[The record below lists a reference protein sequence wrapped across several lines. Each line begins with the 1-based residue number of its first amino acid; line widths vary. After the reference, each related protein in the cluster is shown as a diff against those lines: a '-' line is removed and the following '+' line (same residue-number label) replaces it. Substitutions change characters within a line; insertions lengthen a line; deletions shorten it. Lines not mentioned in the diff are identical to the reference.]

1 MAVNLRQNPDG
12 SCSLINELDGKEV
25 ARFGGVT
32 SANTS
37 SASASSA
44 GVQTYRAQK
53 WAVMP
58 LLATAGV
65 GAALASF
72 QNKEENGADIYVTDY
87 LLDIQ
92 TGSAAS
98 CTCKVDVGN
107 LATSS
112 GTTVITALDLSN
124 VLLASAGWDGTA
136 GGKPRVKMTANQ
148 YLNCIM
154 VSGSATGLVGRAVVG
169 YIVA

>member
-1 MAVNLRQNPDG
+1 MAGNLVQNPDG
-12 SCSLINELDGKEV
+12 SVSIKNEIDGKEM
-25 ARFGGVT
+25 ARFGGVPT
-32 SANTS
+32 ANTT

-44 GVQTYRAQK
+44 GVQTYRGQK
-53 WAVMP
+53 WAIMP

-72 QNKEENGADIYVTDY
+72 QNKEATDIFVTDY
-87 LLDIQ
+87 LIDVQ
-92 TGSAAS
+92 TGSSAS

-112 GTTVITALDLSN
+112 GTTVYNAFDLSN
-124 VLLASAGWDGTA
+124 VLLAAAGADGS
-136 GGKPRVKMTANQ
+136 GKSRVKMTADQ

-154 VSGSATGLVGRAVVG
+154 VSGSATGLVGRVAVG
-169 YIVA
+169 YIVP